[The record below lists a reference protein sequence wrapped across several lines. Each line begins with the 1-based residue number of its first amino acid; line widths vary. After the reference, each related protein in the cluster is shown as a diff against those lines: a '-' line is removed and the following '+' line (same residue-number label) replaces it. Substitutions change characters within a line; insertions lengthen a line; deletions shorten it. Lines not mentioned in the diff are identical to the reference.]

1 MAPGKR
7 AQRRAEIESEI
18 LRLGR
23 EQLSTVGAAA
33 LSLRAIARD
42 LGMVS
47 SAIYRYVAGRDELL
61 TLLLVE
67 GYSELAD
74 AAETALS
81 DDTGPRR
88 RITAIATAMRS
99 WAVDD
104 PARWALLYG
113 SPVPGY
119 TAPAEQTTGPG
130 TRIIALL
137 LTELAEASAAGLL
150 GDATPPGEIEGLT
163 AIGDEFGV
171 SLPPGVL
178 LAGTTLWSGIVG
190 AISLEVFGQFGP
202 DFPDPEALFI
212 GQLDRHLELLFD
224 RP

>member
-18 LRLGR
+18 LRLSR